1 MPAATTTPKRQLTLF
16 DSVCVIV
23 GIIIGAGIFET
34 TVDVAKSSASG
45 WQLMTAWLLGGAI
58 SVIGAIC
65 YAELATSFPRE
76 GGDYAFLTLAFGRRA
91 GFLFAWC
98 EYAIVR
104 PANVGMMAFV
114 FARYASQLWPI
125 SIAAGRPQLGFI
137 VYAAAAVI
145 ALTGL
150 HVLGVRAG
158 KWTQNVLTTVKVLGL
173 LLIVVI
179 GLSVVPSV
187 QPASAQPV
195 ADSTGGSFRIAMVLV
210 LFTYGGWREISYVAA
225 EVRDPRRNLFRSLL
239 LGVAIVT
246 IVYVLVNLSF
256 LRALGLEGMANS
268 EAIAVDTVRPR
279 LGSYGAGAIGV
290 LVCISCLGAINGMLL
305 TGARVNYALG
315 TDHRL
320 FSWLGRWNARLDT
333 PLSSLLVQ
341 GAITLVFVVGF
352 GWYANGFVRLLQ
364 FSAPV
369 FWWFI
374 FMVSVA
380 LFLLRYRRPDAM
392 RPYRVP
398 LYPWVPLVFCLSSA
412 FMILAS
418 LEYALSDGSYEALLT
433 VAVLSVGLVLC
444 LFDRSRESARG
455 V

>member
-1 MPAATTTPKRQLTLF
+1 
-16 DSVCVIV
+16 
-23 GIIIGAGIFET
+23 
-34 TVDVAKSSASG
+34 
-45 WQLMTAWLLGGAI
+45 
-58 SVIGAIC
+58 
-65 YAELATSFPRE
+65 
-76 GGDYAFLTLAFGRRA
+76 
-91 GFLFAWC
+91 
-98 EYAIVR
+98 
-104 PANVGMMAFV
+104 
-114 FARYASQLWPI
+114 
-125 SIAAGRPQLGFI
+125 
-137 VYAAAAVI
+137 
-145 ALTGL
+145 
-150 HVLGVRAG
+150 
-158 KWTQNVLTTVKVLGL
+158 
-173 LLIVVI
+173 VVI

-256 LRALGLEGMANS
+256 LRALGLEGMAKS
-268 EAIAVDTVRPR
+268 QAIAVDTVRPR

-444 LFDRSRESARG
+444 LFDRSRDSARG

>member
-1 MPAATTTPKRQLTLF
+1 MPAAATPKRQLSLF
-16 DSVCVIV
+16 DCVCVIV

-34 TVDVAKSSASG
+34 TVNVARSAASG
-45 WQLMTAWLLGGAI
+45 WQLMTAWLLGGAV

-76 GGDYAFLTLAFGRRA
+76 GGDYAFLSLAFGRRA

-125 SIAAGRPQLGFI
+125 SIDANRPQFGFI

-145 ALTGL
+145 LLTGL

-158 KWTQNVLTTVKVLGL
+158 KWMQNALTTVKVLGL
-173 LLIVVI
+173 LLVVVV
-179 GLSVVPSV
+179 GLALVPAASPAAATPV
-187 QPASAQPV
+187 APAS
-195 ADSTGGSFRIAMVLV
+195 GGGFRMAMVFV

-225 EVRDPRRNLFRSLL
+225 EVRDPRRNLLRSLL
-239 LGVAIVT
+239 LGVAAVT

-256 LRALGLEGMANS
+256 LRALGLEGMAKS
-268 EAIAVDTVRPR
+268 QAIAVDTVRPR
-279 LGSYGAGAIGV
+279 LGNYGAGAIGV

-315 TDHRL
+315 TEHRL

-333 PLSSLLVQ
+333 PLQSLLVQ
-341 GAITLVFVVGF
+341 GLITLVFVVGF
-352 GWYANGFVRLLQ
+352 GWYANGFDRLLQ

-374 FMVSVA
+374 FMVGVS
-380 LFLLRYRRPDAM
+380 LFVLRFRRPDAM
-392 RPYRVP
+392 RPYRAP

-418 LEYALSDGSYEALLT
+418 LEYALSGGSYEALLT

-444 LFDRSRESARG
+444 LFDTPRVSAKN